1 VLSLNRLTM
10 QIPTYSLSITKAA
23 LVVVCVAGS
32 NSTARAQVPWS
43 ENPTLQQGDHVRV
56 TILGEDKDL
65 SGEFEVAPDS
75 SLKHPLYSQ
84 IKVVG
89 VPLPVVK
96 ARFATFLRRFQKDP
110 QFEIEPL
117 FKVAIGGEVKTPNIY
132 FLAPETTV
140 GEALTHANGPT
151 DRGDADRVIV
161 IRDGRQISLD
171 LTALPSTR
179 NQLTVRSGDQIN
191 VSHRRDIASGMS
203 SFAPLI
209 GVAASLL
216 SVTFIILSHHR

>member
-1 VLSLNRLTM
+1 M
-10 QIPTYSLSITKAA
+10 QIPTYSLPIAKAA
-23 LVVVCVAGS
+23 LIAVCLAGS
-32 NSTARAQVPWS
+32 NSTTRAQLPKP
-43 ENPTLQQGDHVRV
+43 EDPTLQQGDHVRITV
-56 TILGEDKDL
+56 LGEDKDL

-84 IKVVG
+84 LKVVG
-89 VPLPVVK
+89 VPIPVVK
-96 ARFATFLRRFQKDP
+96 TRFATFLRRFQKDP
-110 QFEIEPL
+110 QFEVEPL
-117 FKVAIGGEVKTPNIY
+117 FKVEIGGEVKTPNIY

-161 IRDGRQISLD
+161 IRDGKQISLN
-171 LTALPSTR
+171 LTALPSAR

-203 SFAPLI
+203 GFAPLI

-216 SVTFIILSHHR
+216 SVTFIIVSHHR